1 MVYMHPIEALKTDL
15 KQIVMDFEESFKKK
29 NSKTAKAITETF
41 QMLNK
46 SIEDRCQI
54 ALQRAQ
60 RKETEDTIFIQNNKE
75 KIKDEKG
82 CRDLVADIL
91 KKEAKVKEANIGHIN
106 VQTIKGKSN
115 KTTFKVQLEP
125 WIKKQHEMT
134 KDGKKIKTSLSTT
147 FFATVRA
154 KPELLQQKDGV
165 TTAERQIPAYLMNDK
180 KHLDMAAK
188 LIRDS
193 KDKTYQ
199 TKVNFNAKE
208 NIIQGKF
215 REKGTQTWRDI
226 VLERKDIKNQKADEY
241 LDQAKLENYIID
253 EKKTLQELKKVA

>member
-15 KQIVMDFEESFKKK
+15 KQIIMDFEESFKKK

-91 KKEAKVKEANIGHIN
+91 KKEP
-106 VQTIKGKSN
+106 KS
-115 KTTFKVQLEP
+115 
-125 WIKKQHEMT
+125 KKQT
-134 KDGKKIKTSLSTT
+134 
-147 FFATVRA
+147 
-154 KPELLQQKDGV
+154 
-165 TTAERQIPAYLMNDK
+165 
-180 KHLDMAAK
+180 
-188 LIRDS
+188 
-193 KDKTYQ
+193 
-199 TKVNFNAKE
+199 
-208 NIIQGKF
+208 
-215 REKGTQTWRDI
+215 
-226 VLERKDIKNQKADEY
+226 
-241 LDQAKLENYIID
+241 
-253 EKKTLQELKKVA
+253 